1 MALRVLE
8 AIVRCFSL
16 TPGAWATCSKMCGG
30 MIEQHP
36 ELEWRWLLE
45 DISRVELFGMIVGD
59 KLMPLDSPETEC
71 TEEMIVSEMYE
82 DT

>member
-8 AIVRCFSL
+8 AMVRCFSV

-45 DISRVELFGMIVGD
+45 DILMVE
-59 KLMPLDSPETEC
+59 SY
-71 TEEMIVSEMYE
+71 EMIAE
-82 DT
+82 DKWMQSNGEAM

>member
-16 TPGAWATCSKMCGG
+16 TLGAWATCSKMCGG

-45 DISRVELFGMIVGD
+45 DMV
-59 KLMPLDSPETEC
+59 KLEW
-71 TEEMIVSEMYE
+71 
-82 DT
+82 